1 MSYETWTSWRNN
13 IYRGNSWDKLSP
25 VQQLGA
31 GAQGR
36 GLSRAPGSSV
46 SCLPPRGVNMAET
59 GLLRRQ
65 SQLCLPPPRDKRA
78 VFKAQNR
85 HGLEN
90 KELKKISLPR
100 WSQCAGVGSSFVTT
114 VPRWW
119 GVTIMGRLC
128 HAGEGHKVNFILSP
142 YFCCEP
148 KTALQKEVY

>member
-1 MSYETWTSWRNN
+1 
-13 IYRGNSWDKLSP
+13 
-25 VQQLGA
+25 
-31 GAQGR
+31 
-36 GLSRAPGSSV
+36 
-46 SCLPPRGVNMAET
+46 MAET

-128 HAGEGHKVNFILSP
+128 HAGEGHKVNFILSWTASLSLFSFMLWRRKWQP
-142 YFCCEP
+142 TPVFLPGESQGRGSLVVHSHPPLEP
-148 KTALQKEVY
+148 WDYLAAPVRKLYTR

>member
-25 VQQLGA
+25 LQQLGA

-46 SCLPPRGVNMAET
+46 SCLPPWGVYTAKT

-65 SQLCLPPPRDKRA
+65 SQLYLPPQWDKWA
-78 VFKAQNR
+78 LFKAQNR
-85 HGLEN
+85 NGLEN
-90 KELKKISLPR
+90 KKLKNVSLPR
-100 WSQCAGVGSSFVTT
+100 WSWCAGVGSSFITT

-119 GVTIMGRLC
+119 GVTTMGRLC
-128 HAGEGHKVNFILSP
+128 HAGEGAHGKFHTFPVFLLW
-142 YFCCEP
+142 
-148 KTALQKEVY
+148 T